1 MLKPGKL
8 YEITQHINPKL
19 CVGEILLLIS
29 IKEHIVYNKQIL
41 ICKFIL
47 GIKPVTQLFFLGTEN
62 KYIKE
67 LL

>member
-8 YEITQHINPKL
+8 YEITQHINAKL
-19 CVGEILLLIS
+19 CVGEILLLVS
-29 IKEHIVYNKQIL
+29 VKDYVLDNKQIL